1 MRVFSVES
9 DFASPW
15 TVAHWAPLSMGFSGQ
30 RYWNGLPFP
39 SAGDLCDPGI
49 KPASPAMTG
58 RFFTTEAP
66 EKPHLGK
73 HGSVTM
79 KRVQKELTTLDSYM
93 Y

>member
-1 MRVFSVES
+1 
-9 DFASPW
+9 
-15 TVAHWAPLSMGFSGQ
+15 MGFPRQDHWSAS
-30 RYWNGLPFP
+30 PFP
-39 SAGDLCDPGI
+39 SPGDLPDPGI

-66 EKPHLGK
+66 ETPHLGK

-79 KRVQKELTTLDSYM
+79 KRRVQKELTTLDSYM